1 MSDERPERVI
11 DFWFGDAAMSPVHA
25 KRRDEIWFER
35 SPEFDRDIERLFSP
49 VHSRACRGELHG
61 WNTSPGGSLAL
72 ILVLDQFPRNMFR
85 GTSRAFA
92 TDALAVRTAIDLIE
106 SGGDMNLAPLQRLFV
121 YMPLQHA
128 ENLEMQ
134 ELSLRKNGQLLMSVA
149 PEWTELFA
157 MYYRYAQL
165 HCDIIQRFGRFPHR
179 NRALARQ
186 SRPEEIAYLTAG
198 AETFGQGA

>member
-1 MSDERPERVI
+1 MSDERPENVI
-11 DFWFGDAAMSPVHA
+11 DFWFGDAAMSPAHA
-25 KRRDEIWFER
+25 KQRDKIWFEC
-35 SPEFDRDIERLFSP
+35 SPEFDRDIERRFSA
-49 VHSRACRGELHG
+49 VHGRACRGELHG
-61 WNTSPGGSLAL
+61 WSRSPSGSLAL

-92 TDALAVRTAIDLIE
+92 TDALAARTAIDLIE
-106 SGGDMNLAPLQRLFV
+106 SGGDMSLAPLQRLFA

-128 ENLEMQ
+128 EELERQ
-134 ELSLRKNGQLLMSVA
+134 ALSLQKNRQLAVSVA
-149 PEWTELFA
+149 PEWTELFE

-186 SRPEEIAYLTAG
+186 SRPEEIAYLAAG